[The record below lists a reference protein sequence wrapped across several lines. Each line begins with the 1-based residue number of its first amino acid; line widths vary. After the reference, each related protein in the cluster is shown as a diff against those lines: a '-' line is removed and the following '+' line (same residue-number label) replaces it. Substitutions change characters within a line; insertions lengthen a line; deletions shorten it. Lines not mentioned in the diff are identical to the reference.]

1 MRLTGEIRTADE
13 TEFAAETL
21 SAMRSGADVIVQ
33 AVLAGDGWGGRADI
47 LWKVSTPSALGAWSY
62 EAVDTKLARET
73 KGGTVLQLCLYS
85 DLIRRFRA
93 VGLLVVV
100 FPLGEAR
107 FEEREIR
114 AMATAV
120 TVRAD
125 FPIESAAVSCG
136 VPIAASEVAARSG

>member
-13 TEFAAETL
+13 TESAAETL

-85 DLIRRFRA
+85 DLIPTAFRSDSLA
-93 VGLLVVV
+93 ISLSML
-100 FPLGEAR
+100 
-107 FEEREIR
+107 
-114 AMATAV
+114 
-120 TVRAD
+120 
-125 FPIESAAVSCG
+125 S
-136 VPIAASEVAARSG
+136 